1 EPAVDT
7 KEKPYGCHCGQSFA
21 RRDLLTRH
29 ERLYHSAAPETYM
42 ATPASPLDSALNLST
57 AGVWLPGGDGSSTS
71 SHSEPQR
78 STIANNPP
86 SRMLPVPTPTES
98 STFIANAELLDPP
111 SPMEAMLDISDFF
124 DSVGLDFEYGFDF
137 FGPGDDVPA
146 GLSSATENVSTSEPG
161 QQENNEIPN
170 SGSNLEEA
178 LAEHL
183 CKCIPDGDTGED
195 DFCELKPISQPW
207 KVNEAQRLMFQEY
220 LKSYASCLESFKL
233 PSRLSMSRYIAG
245 FVDGYSNH
253 HPFIHMP
260 TFCVTKYHDS
270 PELVLAMMAIGAQ
283 FRYESRNGAALY
295 RAGRAIILH
304 RLKSGQFSVQ
314 PAAPAVDQESFLAAA
329 NTETDCQSPSA
340 RMESIKGILLLATFA
355 TWQQDRSLVRESFEY
370 QGLLARCIRDS
381 VLTETLAND
390 GNDWH
395 VWAKTESDRRVKL
408 ASFCFLNLQSLVFN
422 VPPVLLG
429 NEIFLRLPVTCDE
442 WLAPGPSRWREA
454 RSKATPVISF
464 QEGFV
469 PLIHNRPGK
478 IPATSPFGNFVL
490 MHALL
495 QRLIVSRQLCL
506 DPQGPGLSP
515 HEVAKFE
522 LSLHRWR
529 EQWCKAPESVLDIR
543 NTKGSLSWT
552 ATSLLGL
559 AHIRLHF
566 DLGNKRQIYSGNPQ
580 SIAAAAFEAR
590 PPERGLRLVFALLH
604 AVHALNIPVQLG
616 IDYLAN
622 CQAFFWSLQ
631 HSFCSFEA
639 AVFLSK
645 WLLVLA
651 DGPDVGSMH
660 FKERQIIRWLEFI
673 VNEALASVD
682 EMQDALQSPDSP
694 ITAHSLRFLGNM
706 VIKLFAKMFQRCNS
720 AWPIMRIVGE
730 SLHEYS
736 KLLDGISGPDSSTS
750 TGSF

>member
-1 EPAVDT
+1 MV
-7 KEKPYGCHCGQSFA
+7 
-21 RRDLLTRH
+21 
-29 ERLYHSAAPETYM
+29 
-42 ATPASPLDSALNLST
+42 TPASPLDSALNLST
-57 AGVWLPGGDGSSTS
+57 AGVWLPGGDDSSTS

-78 STIANNPP
+78 STITNNPP
-86 SRMLPVPTPTES
+86 SRMLPVPTPTGS
-98 STFIANAELLDPP
+98 STFIANAELLNPP

-137 FGPGDDVPA
+137 FGPGDHVPA
-146 GLSSATENVSTSEPG
+146 GLSSATENASTGEPG

-170 SGSNLEEA
+170 SGSNLEEP

-207 KVNEAQRLMFQEY
+207 KVSEPQRLVFQEY
-220 LKSYASCLESFKL
+220 LRSYASCLESFRL

-260 TFCVTKYHDS
+260 TFCVTKYQDS

-329 NTETDCQSPSA
+329 NTGTDCQSPSA

-370 QGLLARCIRDS
+370 QSLLARCIRES

-390 GNDWH
+390 
-395 VWAKTESDRRVKL
+395 
-408 ASFCFLNLQSLVFN
+408 
-422 VPPVLLG
+422 
-429 NEIFLRLPVTCDE
+429 
-442 WLAPGPSRWREA
+442 
-454 RSKATPVISF
+454 
-464 QEGFV
+464 
-469 PLIHNRPGK
+469 
-478 IPATSPFGNFVL
+478 
-490 MHALL
+490 
-495 QRLIVSRQLCL
+495 
-506 DPQGPGLSP
+506 
-515 HEVAKFE
+515 
-522 LSLHRWR
+522 
-529 EQWCKAPESVLDIR
+529 
-543 NTKGSLSWT
+543 
-552 ATSLLGL
+552 
-559 AHIRLHF
+559 
-566 DLGNKRQIYSGNPQ
+566 
-580 SIAAAAFEAR
+580 
-590 PPERGLRLVFALLH
+590 
-604 AVHALNIPVQLG
+604 
-616 IDYLAN
+616 
-622 CQAFFWSLQ
+622 
-631 HSFCSFEA
+631 

-673 VNEALASVD
+673 VNEALSSVD
-682 EMQDALQSPDSP
+682 EIQDTLQSPDSP

-750 TGSF
+750 TGRFSRAVSN

>member
-1 EPAVDT
+1 MPPEVGRPHVSKICHICDRTFVRGKHLRRHLRTHT

-29 ERLYHSAAPETYM
+29 ERLYHSVVPESYT
-42 ATPASPLDSALNLST
+42 ATPASPLDPAFNLNT
-57 AGVWLPGGDGSSTS
+57 AGVWLPGGDASSAS

-78 STIANNPP
+78 NPIANNPP
-86 SRMLPVPTPTES
+86 SRMLLFPTPTES
-98 STFIANAELLDPP
+98 RAFIANAELLDPP

-137 FGPGDDVPA
+137 FSPGDHAPA
-146 GLSSATENVSTSEPG
+146 RVSSTTESVSTGETG
-161 QQENNEIPN
+161 QEENNEIPH
-170 SGSNLEEA
+170 SGSSPQEP

-183 CKCIPDGDTGED
+183 CKCIPNGDTGED

-207 KVNEAQRLMFQEY
+207 KTA
-220 LKSYASCLESFKL
+220 LEIVYVKVY
-233 PSRLSMSRYIAG
+233 RRYQ
-245 FVDGYSNH
+245 
-253 HPFIHMP
+253 
-260 TFCVTKYHDS
+260 DS

-295 RAGRAIILH
+295 RAGRAILLQ

-314 PAAPAVDQESFLAAA
+314 PATSAVDQESYLAAA

-340 RMESIKGILLLATFA
+340 RMKSIKGILLLATFA

-370 QGLLARCIRDS
+370 QGLLARCIRES
-381 VLTETLAND
+381 GLTETLPND
-390 GNDWH
+390 GDDWH

-429 NEIFLRLPVTCDE
+429 NDILLRLPVTCDE
-442 WLAPGPSRWREA
+442 WLAPGASRWREA

-469 PLIHNRPGK
+469 PLVHNHPGR
-478 IPATSPFGNFVL
+478 ITATSPFGNFVL

-506 DPQGPGLSP
+506 EPQGPGLSP

-529 EQWCKAPESVLDIR
+529 EQWCKTPESVLDIR

-559 AHIRLHF
+559 AHVRLHF

-580 SIAAAAFEAR
+580 SIAASAFEAR

-645 WLLVLA
+645 WLFVIA
-651 DGPDVGSMH
+651 DGHDVGSMH

-682 EMQDALQSPDSP
+682 EMQENALQSSDSP
-694 ITAHSLRFLGNM
+694 ITAQSLRFLGNM

-736 KLLDGISGPDSSTS
+736 KLLGGISGPDSSTS
-750 TGSF
+750 TGSFSRAVSN

>member
-1 EPAVDT
+1 MV
-7 KEKPYGCHCGQSFA
+7 
-21 RRDLLTRH
+21 
-29 ERLYHSAAPETYM
+29 
-42 ATPASPLDSALNLST
+42 TPASPLDSALNLST
-57 AGVWLPGGDGSSTS
+57 AGVWLPGGDDSSTS

-78 STIANNPP
+78 STITNNPP
-86 SRMLPVPTPTES
+86 SRMLPVPTPTGS
-98 STFIANAELLDPP
+98 STFIANAELLNPP

-137 FGPGDDVPA
+137 FGPGDHVPA
-146 GLSSATENVSTSEPG
+146 GLSSATENASTGEPG

-170 SGSNLEEA
+170 SGSNLEEP

-207 KVNEAQRLMFQEY
+207 KVSEPQRLVFQEY
-220 LKSYASCLESFKL
+220 LRSYASCLESFRL

-260 TFCVTKYHDS
+260 TFCVTKYQDS

-329 NTETDCQSPSA
+329 NTGTDCQSPSA

-370 QGLLARCIRDS
+370 QSLLARCIRES

-395 VWAKTESDRRVKL
+395 IWAKTESDRRVKL

-469 PLIHNRPGK
+469 PLIHNHTGK

-495 QRLIVSRQLCL
+495 QRLIVTRQLCL

-529 EQWCKAPESVLDIR
+529 EQWYKAPESVLDIR

-566 DLGNKRQIYSGNPQ
+566 DLGNKRQIYSGDPQ

-673 VNEALASVD
+673 VNEALSSVD
-682 EMQDALQSPDSP
+682 EIQDTLQSPDSP

-750 TGSF
+750 TGRFSRAVSN